1 MTSKFCVVGSPVEHS
16 LSPAIH
22 SAAYAHLGFDFIYEK
37 HEVSSGELSS
47 FLREYDFDGLS
58 VTMPLKQEALLLAET
73 SSEVASSTGVANT
86 LVRTSSGW
94 AAHNTDVFGISEC
107 IKSAGDVKQAIVLGS
122 GATARSAIAAIVNLY
137 PEARISIMARNAES
151 GNLILGYA
159 QKFSSQSSLVDPST
173 ELIAVADLVI
183 STVPG
188 DSYSEL
194 WADVGASSSSSTGL
208 FLDVAYNPWPSA
220 AASSWGGLSVSGLE
234 MLIWQA
240 VEQVRLFAQSQ
251 NESNA
256 FQAAEVYEVMK
267 KAVSGITDH

>member
-1 MTSKFCVVGSPVEHS
+1 MTSRFCVVGSPVGHS

-22 SAAYAHLGFDFIYEK
+22 SAAYSHLGFDFIYEK
-37 HEVSSGELSS
+37 HEVRSGELSS
-47 FLREYDFDGLS
+47 FLRENDIDGLS

-73 SSEVASSTGVANT
+73 RSEVASSTGVANT

-107 IKSAGDVKQAIVLGS
+107 IKAAGNVKQAVVLGS

-137 PEARISIMARNAES
+137 PEARISIMARNTES
-151 GNLILGYA
+151 GKLILGYA

-173 ELIAVADLVI
+173 ELVAIADLVI

-194 WADVGASSSSSTGL
+194 WADVGASSSSTTGL
-208 FLDVAYNPWPSA
+208 LLDVAYNPWPSS
-220 AASSWGGLSVSGLE
+220 AASSWGGVCVSGLE